1 MPTIRKK
8 VCERFLSLEEIGALL
23 SEAAPREHLVL
34 HILTACGLRPA
45 EILVLRMEDFDG
57 TKLRI
62 DEALKD
68 REKGEARIGR
78 TKTKESDSSVPVPPD
93 LSREIAAWIAAHPER
108 TNPRAFLFPNRR
120 ETPYS
125 VGNYLKRYL
134 KPLAERVGIH
144 DLTHQAF
151 RRTSSTHIQDYAS
164 VKDLQGHLRHT
175 NPQTTLKHY
184 TKVIPESLRA
194 AVAALDENIAA
205 AANESKQRR
214 SKGLSKEASTDSK
227 GQRAESKRVVSIHA
241 WRKGT

>member
-1 MPTIRKK
+1 
-8 VCERFLSLEEIGALL
+8 
-23 SEAAPREHLVL
+23 
-34 HILTACGLRPA
+34 
-45 EILVLRMEDFDG
+45 MEDFDG

-93 LSREIAAWIAAHPER
+93 LSREITAWIAAHPER
-108 TNPRAFLFPNRR
+108 TDPRAFLFPNRR

-125 VGNYLKRYL
+125 VGNYLKRHL

-175 NPQTTLKHY
+175 NPQTTETLHESDPREPARCGCGSRREHRRRGERVQTTQVERSLKGSIDRQQSGG
-184 TKVIPESLRA
+184 K
-194 AVAALDENIAA
+194 AALTAYLN
-205 AANESKQRR
+205 
-214 SKGLSKEASTDSK
+214 
-227 GQRAESKRVVSIHA
+227 
-241 WRKGT
+241 RKGSADATLLPMLRKHSRSCWALSRPSR

>member
-1 MPTIRKK
+1 M
-8 VCERFLSLEEIGALL
+8 
-23 SEAAPREHLVL
+23 
-34 HILTACGLRPA
+34 
-45 EILVLRMEDFDG
+45 
-57 TKLRI
+57 
-62 DEALKD
+62 
-68 REKGEARIGR
+68 
-78 TKTKESDSSVPVPPD
+78 PPD
-93 LSREIAAWIAAHPER
+93 LAREIAAWIAAHPER

-125 VGNYLKRYL
+125 VGNYLKRHL

-214 SKGLSKEASTDSK
+214 SKVSRRKHRPTAK
-227 GQRAESKRVVSIHA
+227 GRRAGSDACRVD
-241 WRKGT
+241 